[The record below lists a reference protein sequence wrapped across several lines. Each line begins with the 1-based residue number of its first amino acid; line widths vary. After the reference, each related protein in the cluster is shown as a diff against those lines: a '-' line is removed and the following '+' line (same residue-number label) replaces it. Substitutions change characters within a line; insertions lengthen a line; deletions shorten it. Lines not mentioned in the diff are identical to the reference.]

1 MPKLALVAEFG
12 ARPERRG
19 DFISLMKAHAK
30 LSLETEPGCEQFDV
44 LTQEGSGTSVFLYEL
59 YRDRKALEGHM
70 NSPHLASARGSYE
83 DMITSKRVTRCE
95 VV

>member
-1 MPKLALVAEFG
+1 MPKLALIAEFG
-12 ARPERRG
+12 VRPERRG

-44 LTQEGSGTSVFLYEL
+44 MAQESSETSVFLYEL
-59 YRDRKALEGHM
+59 CRDRQALEAHM
-70 NSPHLASARGSYE
+70 NSPHLASARDSYE
-83 DMITSKRVTRCE
+83 DMIISKRVTRCE

>member
-12 ARPERRG
+12 VRPERRG
-19 DFISLMKAHAK
+19 DFISLMKEHAR

-44 LTQEGSGTSVFLYEL
+44 LAQEGSETSVFLYEL
-59 YRDRKALEGHM
+59 YQDRHALEAHM

-83 DMITSKRVTRCE
+83 DMITSKPVTRCE
-95 VV
+95 LA